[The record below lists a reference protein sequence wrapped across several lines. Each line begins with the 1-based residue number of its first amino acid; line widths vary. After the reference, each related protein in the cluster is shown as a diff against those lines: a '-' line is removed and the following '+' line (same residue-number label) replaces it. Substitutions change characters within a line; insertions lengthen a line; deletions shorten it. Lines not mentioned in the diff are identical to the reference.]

1 MVWHLW
7 HVDCNKDRWLWD
19 SHGRGDHQ
27 VSANHQS
34 HLQQVSARDFLCE
47 RHSLST
53 SWWLFQLSSN
63 ILASGYCIYKGNPFS
78 LYGENVFIGAQMLII
93 ILLFVTFGTGSKIVY
108 LGSFFVMI
116 LAAYFITDPQ
126 NIPTFVVE
134 NSIIVQ
140 SLLSIFWPKA

>member
-7 HVDCNKDRWLWD
+7 HVDCNKNHWLWD
-19 SHGRGDHQ
+19 CHGRGDHQ
-27 VSANHQS
+27 VSPNHQS
-34 HLQQVSARDFLCE
+34 HLQQVSPRDFLCQ
-47 RHSLST
+47 RHSLSI
-53 SWWLFQLSSN
+53 SWFIFQLSSN

-93 ILLFVTFGTGSKIVY
+93 ILLFVTFGTGNKLVY

-126 NIPTFVVE
+126 NIPNFVVE